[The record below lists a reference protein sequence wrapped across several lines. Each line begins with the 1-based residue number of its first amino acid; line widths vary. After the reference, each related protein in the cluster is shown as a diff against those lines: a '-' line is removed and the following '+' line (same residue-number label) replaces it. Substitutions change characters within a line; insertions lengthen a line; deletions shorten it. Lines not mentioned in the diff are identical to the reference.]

1 MKRFNYFKYWYID
14 FLRCLDA
21 KTHRSKVC
29 YKNKKRHTEDNSPKY
44 RMVGKMI
51 RHPELDSVAI
61 NVDNRLRN
69 KCAMTCDLFPRPF
82 GERVRERGYLVAFT
96 LAEVLITLGIIGVVA
111 AMTMP
116 SLIANYQKKQTVTQ
130 LKKAYSELSQALKMS
145 ETEYGTMDSWDFSH
159 FESQDERM
167 NDFTSRYLIP
177 NLKILKTCVPSSSE
191 CWADNIL
198 ALNKKLIH
206 SYLINGIHAS
216 FVTVSGY
223 SVYYWPDDTGVWFL
237 IDINGLKKPNIV
249 GRDIFRFRLGIDDG
263 NNAKNYALN
272 PYGADRKLYY
282 KNDLIN
288 GNSNGGCNKDNSSI
302 YAGDTC
308 AALIMYNNWEITK
321 DYPW

>member
-1 MKRFNYFKYWYID
+1 M
-14 FLRCLDA
+14 
-21 KTHRSKVC
+21 RSTAQDDE
-29 YKNKKRHTEDNSPKY
+29 N
-44 RMVGKMI
+44 
-51 RHPELDSVAI
+51 L
-61 NVDNRLRN
+61 NRLRN
-69 KCAMTCDLFPRPF
+69 KCAMTCFGKKVLSPSGDGKEGSVGEMKENNFNDKVYSLFTTHHSLKRAGATHVALCESVGSYF
-82 GERVRERGYLVAFT
+82 RHWCGAFT

-116 SLIANYQKKQTVTQ
+116 SLITNYQKKQTVTQ

-145 ETEYGTMDSWDFSH
+145 ETEYGTMDSWDFSN

-191 CWADNIL
+191 CWADSIL
-198 ALNKKLIH
+198 ALNKRLIH

-223 SVYYWPDDTGVWFL
+223 SVYYWPDDAGVWFL
-237 IDINGLKKPNIV
+237 IDINGLKKPNVV
-249 GRDIFRFRLGIDDG
+249 GRDIFRFRLNINGG
-263 NNAKNYALN
+263 NSVKNYALN

-288 GNSNGGCNKDNSSI
+288 GNSNGGCNRDNSSI

-308 AALIMYNNWEITK
+308 AALIMYNNWDITK

>member
-1 MKRFNYFKYWYID
+1 MWRMERHVPRRGGGNSLKPSHNHGLHL
-14 FLRCLDA
+14 FLR
-21 KTHRSKVC
+21 
-29 YKNKKRHTEDNSPKY
+29 
-44 RMVGKMI
+44 
-51 RHPELDSVAI
+51 
-61 NVDNRLRN
+61 RL
-69 KCAMTCDLFPRPF
+69 A
-82 GERVRERGYLVAFT
+82 AFT

>member
-1 MKRFNYFKYWYID
+1 MKISHNHGLHL
-14 FLRCLDA
+14 FLR
-21 KTHRSKVC
+21 
-29 YKNKKRHTEDNSPKY
+29 
-44 RMVGKMI
+44 
-51 RHPELDSVAI
+51 
-61 NVDNRLRN
+61 RL
-69 KCAMTCDLFPRPF
+69 A
-82 GERVRERGYLVAFT
+82 AFT

-116 SLIANYQKKQTVTQ
+116 SLITNYQKKQTVTQ

-145 ETEYGTMDSWDFSH
+145 ETEYGTMDSWDFSN
-159 FESQDERM
+159 FESRDERM

-206 SYLINGIHAS
+206 SYLINGVGAS

-223 SVYYWPDDTGVWFL
+223 SVYYWPDDTGVWFF
-237 IDINGLKKPNIV
+237 IDINGLKKPNVV
-249 GRDIFRFRLGIDDG
+249 GRDIFRFRLNIDGG
-263 NNAKNYALN
+263 NSVKNYALN

-288 GNSNGGCNKDNSSI
+288 GNSNGGCNRDSSSI

-308 AALIMYNNWEITK
+308 AALIMYNNWDITK

>member
-1 MKRFNYFKYWYID
+1 
-14 FLRCLDA
+14 
-21 KTHRSKVC
+21 
-29 YKNKKRHTEDNSPKY
+29 
-44 RMVGKMI
+44 MVGKMKGNNFTDKVNSLFTTHHSLI
-51 RHPELDSVAI
+51 H
-61 NVDNRLRN
+61 NDNDFSL
-69 KCAMTCDLFPRPF
+69 KSA
-82 GERVRERGYLVAFT
+82 AFT

-116 SLIANYQKKQTVTQ
+116 SLITNYQKKQTVTQ

-145 ETEYGTMDSWDFSH
+145 ETEYGTMDSWDFSN
-159 FESQDERM
+159 FESQNERM

-206 SYLINGIHAS
+206 TYLINGMHAS

-223 SVYYWPDDTGVWFL
+223 SVYYWPDTTGVWFL

-249 GRDIFRFRLGIDDG
+249 GRDIFRFRLCIDDG